1 MRVFAWIALAY
12 GLRVFSTNIF
22 NPEASWTMPVV
33 VLPLAVVPLLATGL
47 AFGGYVHHI
56 NVILPPSARRSKD
69 ALTRFAGK
77 VPRDTVVE
85 IKCMWLRPWPVTK
98 SVYFGD
104 LRRLPYNTIRL
115 TNLEHIPLATRKEQ
129 EQRPIYSWMVR
140 LVMGRYWVSRQQI
153 KDRSRAPGV
162 WDTMWR
168 QIPMVG
174 EEKSAEVKA
183 AEKVPY
189 AISNRPNTRAAAKAP
204 PPVLPTSSKG
214 PPPPPKTT
222 KPPKR

>member
-12 GLRVFSTNIF
+12 GIRVFSTNIF
-22 NPEASWTMPVV
+22 NPEASWIMPVV
-33 VLPLAVVPLLATGL
+33 VLPLAVIPLLATGL

-56 NVILPPSARRSKD
+56 NVILPTSARRSKE
-69 ALTRFAGK
+69 ALSRFAGS
-77 VPRDTVVE
+77 VPRDTIVE
-85 IKCMWLRPWPVTK
+85 IKCMWLRPWPTAK
-98 SVYFGD
+98 RVYFSD
-104 LRRLPYNTIRL
+104 LRRLPYSTVRL
-115 TNLEHIPLATRKEQ
+115 TNLEHIPLATRKEH
-129 EQRPIYSWMVR
+129 ERRPIYAWIIRV
-140 LVMGRYWVSRQQI
+140 VMGRYWVSRQQI

-174 EEKSAEVKA
+174 EEKSAEVRA

-189 AISNRPNTRAAAKAP
+189 AISNRPNTGAGAKAP
-204 PPVLPTSSKG
+204 PPASSTASKR
-214 PPPPPKTT
+214 PPPPTTT